1 MRNAI
6 IIFSVVLFAVPLG
19 YAQRAKSA
27 LLPVSEASALAKQCS
42 RESPSDFT
50 ETWIPTVEQIRKME
64 SKLGDISKL
73 RAKCCIEG
81 EQIERPQDWYMQYVG
96 LVYRGKKVIYI
107 SAVDTDEPRSFISK
121 IVNGNEVVSE
131 TQLTWKMRA
140 IVICDGGNAWGV
152 IYDVE
157 SGNFSDLSVNGIG

>member
-6 IIFSVVLFAVPLG
+6 ILFSVVLFATPLG

-27 LLPVSEASALAKQCS
+27 LLPVSEASSLAKQCS

-50 ETWIPTVEQIRKME
+50 ETWVPTAEQIRTME
-64 SKLGDISKL
+64 SKLAEISKL

-107 SAVDTDEPRSFISK
+107 SAVGTDEPRDFITK
-121 IVNGNEVVSE
+121 TVNGNLVVSE
-131 TQLTWKMRA
+131 TRFTWKMRA

-152 IYDVE
+152 IYDID
-157 SGNFSDLSVNGIG
+157 SGKFSDLSVNGIG